1 MCALLG
7 DGPAYLVCG
16 AGARGRRQ
24 QLDSRQGEAG
34 GVVRELGLHVMQD
47 EDRQQRLYLG
57 ESGLRGSGGGEAA
70 AGRQAE
76 LVRDLGS
83 GDSWEQVRPEDYLVR
98 GSGLLLGGQ
107 QGLAAEEAAGPVEQV
122 SAGPVQLGSKVAGD
136 RVDYLAELGL
146 LLQLGGEEGQRH
158 HGEVGR

>member
-1 MCALLG
+1 M
-7 DGPAYLVCG
+7 CG
-16 AGARGRRQ
+16 AGALAGGQ
-24 QLDSRQGEAG
+24 QQDSGQGVAG
-34 GVVRELGLHVMQD
+34 GVVQELDLHAVQG
-47 EDRQQRLYLG
+47 RVWQQQRLYLG
-57 ESGLRGSGGGEAA
+57 KSGLRGSGGGEAA

-83 GDSWEQVRPEDYLVR
+83 GDSWEQVRPGDYLVQ

-107 QGLAAEEAAGPVEQV
+107 QGLAAEEAAGLVGQV

>member
-1 MCALLG
+1 MVRALQLVK
-7 DGPAYLVCG
+7 LVCG

-76 LVRDLGS
+76 LVGDLGS
-83 GDSWEQVRPEDYLVR
+83 GDSWAQVRPEDYLVR

-107 QGLAAEEAAGPVEQV
+107 QGLAAEEAAGPGQQV
-122 SAGPVQLGSKVAGD
+122 STGPVQLHSKKAGD
-136 RVDYLAELGL
+136 RDDYLAGLGVL
-146 LLQLGGEEGQRH
+146 PRQGGEEDQQQ
-158 HGEVGR
+158 HGLVGR